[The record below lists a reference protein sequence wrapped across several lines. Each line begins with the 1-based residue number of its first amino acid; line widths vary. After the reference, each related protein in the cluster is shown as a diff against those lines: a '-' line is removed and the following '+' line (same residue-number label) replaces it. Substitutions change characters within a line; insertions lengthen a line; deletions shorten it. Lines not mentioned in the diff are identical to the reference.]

1 MNENTNFGS
10 SDGLWIFA
18 LLLLM
23 FGGNGF
29 GYGRGGEQF
38 ATSAD
43 VQRGF
48 DTNTLE
54 QQTRGISYGLADVGY
69 ALNNSVDAAK
79 DNINANLG
87 GVKDAVV
94 FEGRGLQNQLANC
107 CCETQRNIDAVR
119 FDMANYTAATQAAV
133 HSEGEQTRAM
143 LQQNKIE
150 ALQAQVNQLQM
161 AQALCGVP
169 KISTAAWGVYPYNG
183 GGCGCNGGF

>member
-1 MNENTNFGS
+1 MNENTNWS
-10 SDGLWIFA
+10 NDGLWVFE
-18 LLLLM
+18 LLILM

-29 GYGRGGEQF
+29 GRGGEQY

-48 DTNTLE
+48 DTNTIE

-87 GVKDAVV
+87 GVKDAVIT
-94 FEGRGLQNQLANC
+94 EGRGIQNQLANC
-107 CCETQRNIDAVR
+107 CCETQRNIDSVR
-119 FDMANYTAATQAAV
+119 YDMSNFTAATQAAI
-133 HSEGEQTRAM
+133 HAEGEATRNM

-150 ALQAQVNQLQM
+150 ALQQQVSQLQLS
-161 AQALCGVP
+161 QAMCGVP
-169 KISTAAWGVYPYNG
+169 KISTSAWGIYPYSVNA
-183 GGCGCNGGF
+183 GCGCNNF

>member
-69 ALNNSVDAAK
+69 ALNNSIDAAK

-87 GVKDAVV
+87 GVKDAVIL
-94 FEGRGLQNQLANC
+94 EGRGLQNQLANC